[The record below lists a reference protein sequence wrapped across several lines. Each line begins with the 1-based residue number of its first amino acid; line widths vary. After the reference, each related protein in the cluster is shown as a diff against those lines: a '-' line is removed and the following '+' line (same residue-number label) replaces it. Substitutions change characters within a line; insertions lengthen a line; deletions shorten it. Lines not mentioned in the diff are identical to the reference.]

1 MKNILP
7 CELNVALD
15 CAKSLYEL
23 KTHKFNIERIG
34 ANMHYTSDIMGTTFV
49 LVEDDFEHTE
59 TAVDVIVD
67 TNSKCITLVRE
78 SLTCSSFLLEESGE
92 PYDKRIT
99 LLGRMIQH
107 VLDIHSQ
114 DEQGLKGWALTF
126 TGEEI
131 EKALKK

>member
-15 CAKSLYEL
+15 CAKNLYEL
-23 KTHKFNIERIG
+23 KTHEFNIERVG
-34 ANMHYTSDIMGTTFV
+34 ANMHYTSDILGTTFA
-49 LVEDDFEHTE
+49 LVADDSERTK
-59 TAVDVIVD
+59 TAVDVIID

-78 SLTCSSFLLEESGE
+78 TLTCSSFLLDEYGE

-99 LLGRMIQH
+99 LLGRMIQK
-107 VLDIHSQ
+107 VLDIHSK
-114 DEQGLKGWALTF
+114 DEQGLKGWTLTF
-126 TGEEI
+126 TSEEL

>member
-1 MKNILP
+1 MKNISP
-7 CELNVALD
+7 CELNIALD

-34 ANMHYTSDIMGTTFV
+34 ANMHYTNDIIGITFV
-49 LVEDDFEHTE
+49 LVDDDFEHTK

-78 SLTCSSFLLEESGE
+78 SLTCSSFLLNEYGE

-99 LLGRMIQH
+99 LLGRMIQQ
-107 VLDIHSQ
+107 VLDIHSK
-114 DEQGLKGWALTF
+114 DEQGLKGWGLTF
-126 TGEEI
+126 TSEDL

>member
-1 MKNILP
+1 MNNISL
-7 CELNVALD
+7 CELNIALD

-23 KTHKFNIERIG
+23 KTHKFNIERVG
-34 ANMHYTSDIMGTTFV
+34 ANMHYTNDIMGTTFV
-49 LVEDDFEHTE
+49 LVADDFEHTK

-78 SLTCSSFLLEESGE
+78 SLTCSSFLLNEYGE
-92 PYDKRIT
+92 PCDERIT

-107 VLDIHSQ
+107 VLDIHSK
-114 DEQGLKGWALTF
+114 DERGLKGWALTF
-126 TGEEI
+126 TSEDL

>member
-1 MKNILP
+1 MKNISP

-15 CAKSLYEL
+15 CAKNLYEL
-23 KTHKFNIERIG
+23 KTHKFNIERVG

-67 TNSKCITLVRE
+67 TNSKCITIVRE

-107 VLDIHSQ
+107 VLDIHSK

-126 TGEEI
+126 NSEEL

>member
-23 KTHKFNIERIG
+23 KTHKFNIERVG
-34 ANMHYTSDIMGTTFV
+34 ANMHYTRDILGTTFV
-49 LVEDDFEHTE
+49 LINDDFEHTK

-78 SLTCSSFLLEESGE
+78 SLTCSSFSLNEYGE
-92 PYDKRIT
+92 PCDKRIT

-107 VLDIHSQ
+107 VLDIHSK
-114 DEQGLKGWALTF
+114 DEQGLKGWGLTF
-126 TGEEI
+126 TSEDL

>member
-1 MKNILP
+1 MKNISP
-7 CELNVALD
+7 CELNIALD

-23 KTHKFNIERIG
+23 KTHKFNIERVG
-34 ANMHYTSDIMGTTFV
+34 ANMHYTNDIMGTTFV
-49 LVEDDFEHTE
+49 LVENDFEHTK

-78 SLTCSSFLLEESGE
+78 SLTCSSFSLDEYGE

-107 VLDIHSQ
+107 VLDIHSK
-114 DEQGLKGWALTF
+114 DEQGLKGWALAF
-126 TGEEI
+126 TSEDL